1 MKYDIFRLNEADLGI
16 QIRKHLILQGAST
29 LDNPKSETILFAKKM
44 DAAAM
49 QRLEAQQNCLLIL
62 SDSLQGKLPESMEQ
76 IHECVYV
83 ANPRLMFAKALGI
96 MVQDSEQDNVLRTMP
111 NGSLVGQDVLIGE
124 GTQIGSFV
132 QIDCGVVIGK
142 NCRIHSGVKIKRNVI
157 IGDGVEICDNTV
169 IGSPGFGYETDE
181 TGRNYMLPH
190 VGGVIIGNNTRIGV
204 LSRIAGGTIEP
215 TVIGSNVMI
224 DDNVAIGHNVQI
236 GDGCGIAT
244 GTVFAGSVVVGKN
257 TWIAPGV
264 SIIQKKKIGSNCTVG
279 IGTVV
284 VKNVKDGMTIMANQ
298 NAKIF

>member
-29 LDNPKSETILFAKKM
+29 LDNPKSETIIFAKKM
-44 DAAAM
+44 DAAAV
-49 QRLEAQQNCLLIL
+49 QRLEAQKDCLLIL
-62 SDSLQGKLPESMEQ
+62 SDTLKGKLPETLDS

-96 MVQDSEQDNVLRTMP
+96 MVQEDERDNVLQPMP
-111 NGSLVGQDVLIGE
+111 NGSLVGQDVVIGE

-142 NCRIHSGVKIKRNVI
+142 NCRIHSGVKIKRNVV

-190 VGGVIIGNNTRIGV
+190 VGGVIIGNNTRVGV

-244 GTVFAGSVVVGKN
+244 GTVFAGSVIVGKN

-264 SIIQKKKIGSNCTVG
+264 SIIQKKKIGNSCTVG

-298 NAKIF
+298 NAKVF

>member
-1 MKYDIFRLNEADLGI
+1 MKYDIFRVNEADLGI
-16 QIRKHLILQGAST
+16 QIQKHLILQGAST
-29 LDNPKSETILFAKKM
+29 LDNPKSETILFAKKL
-44 DAAAM
+44 DTAAVE
-49 QRLEAQQNCLLIL
+49 RLEAQTDCLLIL
-62 SDSLQGKLPESMEQ
+62 SDTLRGKLPETMDS

-83 ANPRLMFAKALGI
+83 ENPRLLFAKALDL
-96 MVQDSEQDNVLRTMP
+96 MVRDDDQENTLRTLP
-111 NGSLVGQDVLIGE
+111 NGSLVGQNVIIGE

-142 NCRIHSGVKIKRNVI
+142 NCRIHSGVKIKRNVT
-157 IGDGVEICDNTV
+157 IGDGVEICENTV

-181 TGRNYMLPH
+181 AGRNYMLPH
-190 VGGVIIGNNTRIGV
+190 VGGVVIGDHTRIGV

-215 TVIGSNVMI
+215 TVIGCNVMI

-244 GTVFAGSVVVGKN
+244 GTVFAGSVIVGKN

>member
-49 QRLEAQQNCLLIL
+49 QKLEAQKNCLLIL

-76 IHECVYV
+76 IHECVNV
-83 ANPRLMFAKALGI
+83 TNPRLMFAKALGI
-96 MVQDSEQDNVLRTMP
+96 MVQDSEQDNLLRTMP
-111 NGSLVGQDVLIGE
+111 NGSLVGQDVVIGE

-181 TGRNYMLPH
+181 AGRNYMLPH

-204 LSRIAGGTIEP
+204 
-215 TVIGSNVMI
+215 
-224 DDNVAIGHNVQI
+224 
-236 GDGCGIAT
+236 
-244 GTVFAGSVVVGKN
+244 
-257 TWIAPGV
+257 
-264 SIIQKKKIGSNCTVG
+264 
-279 IGTVV
+279 
-284 VKNVKDGMTIMANQ
+284 
-298 NAKIF
+298 

>member
-1 MKYDIFRLNEADLGI
+1 MKYDIFRLNETDLGI

-29 LDNPKSETILFAKKM
+29 LDHPKSETIIFAKKM
-44 DAAAM
+44 DAAAV
-49 QRLEAQQNCLLIL
+49 QRLEAQKDCLLIL
-62 SDSLQGKLPESMEQ
+62 SDTLQGKLPEELDN

-96 MVQDSEQDNVLRTMP
+96 MVQEDERDNELRTMP
-111 NGSLVGQDVLIGE
+111 NGSLVGQDVVIGE

-142 NCRIHSGVKIKRNVI
+142 NCRIHSGVKIKRNVV

-169 IGSPGFGYETDE
+169 IGSPGFGYECDE
-181 TGRNYMLPH
+181 TGRTHMLPH

-244 GTVFAGSVVVGKN
+244 GTVFAGSVIVGKN